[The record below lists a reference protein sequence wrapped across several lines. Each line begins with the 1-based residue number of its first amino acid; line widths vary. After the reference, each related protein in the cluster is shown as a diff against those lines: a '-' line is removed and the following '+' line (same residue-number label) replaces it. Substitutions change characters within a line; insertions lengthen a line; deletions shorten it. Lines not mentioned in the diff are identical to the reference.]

1 MPTKIS
7 TRFPPLPAETLRAK
21 VAHVTVAS
29 CMVACGLLF
38 LASSWDE
45 VTCVAGEFTSSGPC
59 GIGIH
64 VAGSLSAVGIFL
76 VLIGCIVLYRAIRRP
91 VGEDAGDGWRVGQG
105 VVVIVCGA
113 LLALMIPRQRCP
125 PGTTLSPVFRFCVN
139 QDVSYPA
146 PSPGLPWKFA
156 AFGVG
161 LVIGIVMIRWR
172 SMPVWLGTVL
182 VVAACVGTA
191 VFIVSRTTGL
201 PGSHAYTPAAV
212 FTTPGLLGPSRLR
225 REARPARR
233 SVRRA

>member
-1 MPTKIS
+1 
-7 TRFPPLPAETLRAK
+7 
-21 VAHVTVAS
+21 
-29 CMVACGLLF
+29 
-38 LASSWDE
+38 

-59 GIGIH
+59 GIGIYI
-64 VAGSLSAVGIFL
+64 AGSLITVGIFL
-76 VLIGCIVLYRAIRRP
+76 LIIGAIVLYRAIRRP
-91 VGEDAGDGWRVGQG
+91 VDEDAGEGWRVGQG
-105 VVVIVCGA
+105 VVVMICGA

-125 PGTTLSPVFRFCVN
+125 AGTTLSPVFRFCVN

-161 LVIGIVMIRWR
+161 LVIGVILIRWR
-172 SMPVWLGTVL
+172 SMPVWLATVV

-212 FTTPGLLGPSRLR
+212 LVPPQLSVPSPFR
-225 REARPARR
+225 REARPGRR